1 MLKKIGSVLN
11 FKSQKDAEKMYEK
24 TVKALKRL
32 AQDDDFKKLVE
43 YWEIEYNIVDNK
55 IDALK
60 GKELEEAV
68 LERKIVKRHLNWIS
82 SLLQ

>member
-1 MLKKIGSVLN
+1 MLKKIGSFLN

-32 AQDDDFKKLVE
+32 AQHEDFTKLVE

-60 GKELEEAV
+60 GKELEESV